1 MQTNNHYILLISFII
16 LFSNPIA
23 SIAVTTETKYFDQI
37 KKLSHA
43 LRITEL
49 NKQSKKFFRMYPKS
63 KYIPDIRLMLAENEK
78 VPDKAIRGYRVLVD
92 KYRYYAKRD
101 YAQYRLCE
109 ILYLTSQWS
118 TLRAE
123 SLKAIRLFSKSNYL
137 IHFEFFL
144 AKANIFLDRLYEARK
159 ICQNITQTNHDYDTL
174 SKAILL
180 ISYIDKNTT
189 GYSQKYIKDLREI
202 IVGFQK
208 ADITPTV
215 IYLLGKYYEK
225 KRDYDR
231 SYSAYRDL
239 IKKFPKSPE
248 SAYARRRL
256 SRLEKNNPRLTNYI
270 PDNTLIENIDMIDIH
285 PEIDIDSGERLQKGV
300 LYALSLGPFYNL
312 KSTEEIAKLIKNDF
326 KPISIVRLRRS
337 FVIYVGRFKKS
348 ESALSVKIRLAEEF
362 GLNGN
367 IVRIRKNYK
376 KLYLYGE

>member
-1 MQTNNHYILLISFII
+1 MKTNNHYILLISSII

-23 SIAVTTETKYFDQI
+23 SIAVTTETEYFDEI

-43 LRITEL
+43 RRITGL
-49 NKQSKKFFRMYPKS
+49 TKLSKKFFLMYPKS
-63 KYIPDIRLMLAENEK
+63 KYIPDIRLILAENEK
-78 VPDKAIRGYRVLVD
+78 VPDNAIRSYRVLVD

-118 TLRAE
+118 TLRGE
-123 SLKAIRLFSKSNYL
+123 SLKAIKLFSKSDYL

-159 ICQNITQTNHDYDTL
+159 ICQNITQTNHDYNTL

-248 SAYARRRL
+248 SVYARRRMI
-256 SRLEKNNPRLTNYI
+256 RLEKNNPRLTNYI
-270 PDNTLIENIDMIDIH
+270 PDNKLIENIDMIDIH

-312 KSTEEIAKLIKNDF
+312 KSTKEIAKLIKNDF

>member
-1 MQTNNHYILLISFII
+1 MKTYIHYILLISLIVFAYTAM
-16 LFSNPIA
+16 A
-23 SIAVTTETKYFDQI
+23 SIAATTETGQFNEI

-43 LRITEL
+43 RRIAEL
-49 NKQSKKFFRMYPKS
+49 NTLSKKFFRMYPKS
-63 KYIPDIRLMLAENEK
+63 KYIPDIRLILAESEK
-78 VPDKAIRGYRVLVD
+78 VPDTAIKSYRILVD
-92 KYRYYAKRD
+92 KYRYYPRRD

-118 TLRAE
+118 ILRAE
-123 SLKAIRLFSKSNYL
+123 SLKAIRLFGKSTYL

-144 AKANIFLDRLYEARK
+144 AKANIFLDKLYEARK
-159 ICQNITQTNHDYDTL
+159 ICQRITQTNHDYNTL

-180 ISYIDKNTT
+180 ISHIDKNTT
-189 GYSQKYIKDLREI
+189 GYSKKYINDLREI
-202 IVGFQK
+202 IVGFKK

-231 SYSAYRDL
+231 SFSAYRDL
-239 IKKFPKSPE
+239 ITKFPKAPE
-248 SAYARRRL
+248 SVYARRRL
-256 SRLEKNNPRLTNYI
+256 SRLKKYNPRSANYI
-270 PDNTLIENIDMIDIH
+270 PDDKTIDKIDMIDIH
-285 PEIDIDSGERLQKGV
+285 PEIDIDEGEGSQRGI

-312 KSTEEIAKLIKNDF
+312 KSTRDIANLIKNDF

-367 IVRIRKNYK
+367 IVRIRKDYK

>member
-1 MQTNNHYILLISFII
+1 MIALL
-16 LFSNPIA
+16 SNAIA
-23 SIAVTTETKYFDQI
+23 SIAATTETEHFNEI
-37 KKLSHA
+37 TKLSHTK
-43 LRITEL
+43 RIAEL
-49 NKQSKKFFRMYPKS
+49 DTLSKKFFRMYPKS
-63 KYIPDIRLMLAENEK
+63 KHIPDIRLILAENEK
-78 VPDKAIRGYRVLVD
+78 APDNAIKSYRVLVD
-92 KYRYYAKRD
+92 KYRYYPRRD

-118 TLRAE
+118 ILRAE
-123 SLKAIRLFSKSNYL
+123 SLKAIGLFSKSDYL
-137 IHFEFFL
+137 IHFELFL

-159 ICQNITQTNHDYDTL
+159 ICQKITQTNHDYDTL
-174 SKAILL
+174 SRAILL

-189 GYSQKYIKDLREI
+189 GYSKKYINDLREI
-202 IVGFQK
+202 IVGFKQ
-208 ADITPTV
+208 AEITPTV

-239 IKKFPKSPE
+239 ILKFPKSPE
-248 SAYARRRL
+248 SVYARRRL
-256 SRLEKNNPRLTNYI
+256 SRLEKYNPRLTNYI
-270 PDNTLIENIDMIDIH
+270 PDDTLIDNIDMIDIH
-285 PEIDIDSGERLQKGV
+285 PEIDIDEGEGLQSGI

-312 KSTEEIAKLIKNDF
+312 KSTKEIANLIKSDF

-367 IVRIRKNYK
+367 IVRIRKDHK